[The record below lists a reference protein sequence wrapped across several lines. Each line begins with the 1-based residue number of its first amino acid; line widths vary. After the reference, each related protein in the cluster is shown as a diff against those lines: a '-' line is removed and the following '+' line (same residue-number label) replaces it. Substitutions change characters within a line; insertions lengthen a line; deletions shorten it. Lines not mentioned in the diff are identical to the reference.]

1 MKAIKNFFEFI
12 KEPLLA
18 VLAALLIS
26 QFLVSHTR
34 IPSGSM
40 EHTIETG
47 DHLIVNRIPFYYR
60 DPVRGEIIV
69 FRKENENLIKRVIG
83 EPGDIITIEN
93 GKVLVNGTALE
104 ENDYV
109 QGQTMELAY
118 SDITFPYNVPEGE
131 YFVMGDNRQN
141 SQDSRYF
148 GSIQREQIFAKGGLR
163 IYPFNTVGM
172 VK

>member
-26 QFLVSHTR
+26 QFLVSHTK

-47 DHLIVNRIPFYYR
+47 DHLIVNRIPMYYR
-60 DPVRGEIIV
+60 DPVKGEIVV
-69 FRKENENLIKRVIG
+69 FRKDDENLIKRVVG
-83 EPGDIITIEN
+83 EPGDIITIDN
-93 GKVLVNGTALE
+93 GKLVVNGDTVE
-104 ENDYV
+104 EEPYV

-118 SDITFPYNVPEGE
+118 SDIVFPYVVPENE

-148 GSIQREQIFAKGGLR
+148 GSIHREQIFAKGGLR
-163 IYPFNTVGM
+163 IYPFNTVGI
-172 VK
+172 VR